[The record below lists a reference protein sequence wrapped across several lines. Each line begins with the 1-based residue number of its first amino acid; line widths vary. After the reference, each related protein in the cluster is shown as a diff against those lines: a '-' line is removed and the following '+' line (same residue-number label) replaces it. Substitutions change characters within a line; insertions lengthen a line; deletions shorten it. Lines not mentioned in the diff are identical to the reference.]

1 MRENQYILFSTVLGY
16 ICLLTN
22 RVSAS
27 EQIILH
33 SILLALEI
41 ELNHVLYKLH
51 KHVLSLKVGLFSTRQ
66 QPWMHVYISSFF
78 SGRVSSAT
86 IWLIYQKVVWTWPLN
101 GLLKMLKGCSVSK
114 ELILIR
120 VRLCQLSNHKAI
132 RAIHTNHDV
141 TFFTLIWKVSNS
153 WLISKVQRIKSSPW
167 HMFRDILI
175 INFNYMT

>member
-16 ICLLTN
+16 ICWLTN

-51 KHVLSLKVGLFSTRQ
+51 KHVLSLKVAL
-66 QPWMHVYISSFF
+66 FF

-114 ELILIR
+114 QLILIR

-132 RAIHTNHDV
+132 RAIHTYHDV

-175 INFNYMT
+175 INFNTTWHKHWTKPFFK